1 VSTGWIERASPSAH
15 EPFGQWRGDG
25 DASST
30 SAAGVRS
37 AATVDVVNAGSVP
50 VLAAQA
56 SNLLSHNGFLTGDVR
71 VPLPGESSSTAVD
84 YGVGAETSA
93 RMVATTL
100 RIPAQAKSSPD
111 VAAGHIR
118 VVLGDSYTLP
128 VPLAPRPWTALRS
141 AAATFRASTSGPVV
155 DGPSSRTKSP
165 ACSVE
170 PACAIETDCLPR
182 RASIRRVGLLSGSSV
197 SGCHVWFIE
206 QAMTDEPGRAQRIEP
221 NPRVRDAQGRGV
233 PQRGTCMPLIPTGPD
248 GRRLSALSGVAGIVE
263 LKPTWE
269 RRRE

>member
-1 VSTGWIERASPSAH
+1 MRC
-15 EPFGQWRGDG
+15 
-25 DASST
+25 
-30 SAAGVRS
+30 
-37 AATVDVVNAGSVP
+37 AATVDVVNAGSVA

-84 YGVGAETSA
+84 YGVGAETFA

-100 RIPAQAKSSPD
+100 RIPTQAKSSPD

-170 PACAIETDCLPR
+170 PACAIELIAYPDAHR
-182 RASIRRVGLLSGSSV
+182 YDGSASSAVLQSAAVMFGSS
-197 SGCHVWFIE
+197 SR
-206 QAMTDEPGRAQRIEP
+206 Q
-221 NPRVRDAQGRGV
+221 
-233 PQRGTCMPLIPTGPD
+233 
-248 GRRLSALSGVAGIVE
+248 
-263 LKPTWE
+263 
-269 RRRE
+269 